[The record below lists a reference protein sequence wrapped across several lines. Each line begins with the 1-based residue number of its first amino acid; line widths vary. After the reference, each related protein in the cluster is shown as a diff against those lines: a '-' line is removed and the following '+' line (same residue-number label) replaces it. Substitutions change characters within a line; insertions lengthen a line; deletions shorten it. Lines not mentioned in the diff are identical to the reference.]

1 MRKNIFLNAWNLVRT
16 FSITLSEA
24 LVISWKEFK
33 LEVVAEKINSLDLK
47 LNAPEVREEVKFL
60 NSIARELN
68 IALKSIKPSLNV
80 AFNNSG
86 ASLHYD
92 GKTFNND

>member
-33 LEVVAEKINSLDLK
+33 LEVVVEKINTLELK
-47 LNAPEVREEVKFL
+47 LNSPEVREEVKFL
-60 NSIARELN
+60 TSIARELN
-68 IALKSIKPSLNV
+68 ITLQSIKPSLKV

-86 ASLHYD
+86 AAAYYD
-92 GKTFNND
+92 GATFNND